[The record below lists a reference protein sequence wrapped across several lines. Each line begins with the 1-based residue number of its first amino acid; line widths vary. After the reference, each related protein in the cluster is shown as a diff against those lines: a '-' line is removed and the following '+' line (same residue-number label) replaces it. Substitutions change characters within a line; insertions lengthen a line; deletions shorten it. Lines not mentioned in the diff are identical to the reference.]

1 MRARPIRA
9 RIYTPV
15 VRFGVVSTDWKF
27 ILVATLA
34 GYLIPFFLNL
44 RVWRMPLFLWTGLL
58 FALTSYAFFF
68 FIRIGR
74 KPYWF
79 QHTLRSLCESSVRRR
94 VLPADAAGRS
104 QRSWLL
110 K

>member
-15 VRFGVVSTDWKF
+15 VRFGIVSTDWKF
-27 ILVATLA
+27 ILAATLG

-44 RVWRMPLFLWTGLL
+44 RLWRVPLFLWTGL
-58 FALTSYAFFF
+58 FCALVSYAFFF

-79 QHTLRSLCESSVRRR
+79 QHTIRALIESPIQRR
-94 VLPADAAGRS
+94 VLPSDYKRS
-104 QRSWLL
+104 RSWIID

>member
-27 ILVATLA
+27 ILLSTLV

-44 RVWRMPLFLWTGLL
+44 KLWRMPLFLWTGLL

-79 QHTLRSLCESSVRRR
+79 QHTVRSLFKGSIRRR
-94 VLPADAAGRS
+94 VLPSDWTEQS
-104 QRSWLL
+104 QRSWL
-110 K
+110 KK